1 MIDQHQALSEAIRTA
16 LAQRHRELLLNGYG
30 SLERLSH
37 RLDEMECSEPLKVA
51 VGQDWSPSGG
61 LAPPSSVEEI
71 HDDLCE
77 ICGIGFPDMLVVS
90 VIPGLDGH
98 QRRQWA
104 VTYSMRYANSM
115 YSVSAK
121 LSQWQEPTVRMLGW
135 PHPLPESERPEEAGG
150 NTVGFSE
157 EVEHKLVAKI
167 NQLIHAQI
175 RALHA
180 THLSDGYALQRKA
193 YDTFRSSVSNEGYLC
208 HGDASL
214 SSSGSHEILGSQS
227 DPEQTEA
234 AFRDSWDLSIQG
246 LSVMAAEYFPGQ
258 DDLDRWFV
266 SYQLQ
271 VSKLMFNVFVKYYPH
286 RRPQVEI
293 VYDEIKSF

>member
-16 LAQRHRELLLNGYG
+16 IAQRHRELLLNGYD
-30 SLERLSH
+30 SLERLSQ
-37 RLDEMECSEPLKVA
+37 RLDEVECTEPLKVA
-51 VGQDWSPSGG
+51 VGQDWCPSGG
-61 LAPPSSVEEI
+61 LGPAPSVEEI

-77 ICGIGFPDMLVVS
+77 ICDIQFPDMLVVS

-104 VTYSMRYANSM
+104 VTYSMQYADSM

-121 LSQWQEPTVRMLGW
+121 LSQWSEPSVRMLGW

-150 NTVGFSE
+150 KSIEFSE
-157 EVEHKLVAKI
+157 EVEHRLVAKI

-175 RALHA
+175 RTLHA
-180 THLSDGYALQRKA
+180 THLPDGYALQKKA
-193 YDTFRSSVSNEGYLC
+193 YDIFRSSVSNEGYLR
-208 HGDASL
+208 HGDDSL
-214 SSSGSHEILGSQS
+214 SSPGSHEILGSQS

-234 AFRDSWDLSIQG
+234 AFRDTWGLSIQG

-293 VYDEIKSF
+293 VYHEIKSF